1 MTSDHPEFLRP
12 SPNLV
17 SYYPPTLREPPRL
30 VEKIPYDVWF
40 TDELIRRCQF
50 RAAHGYR
57 LASTLVS
64 PNKSEV
70 TLVFEKFEWNGVPFP
85 SERCNGDASPSAS

>member
-1 MTSDHPEFLRP
+1 MPSDHPDFLRP
-12 SPNLV
+12 APTVV
-17 SYYPPTLREPPRL
+17 SYFPPTQREPPRL
-30 VEKIPYDVWF
+30 VERIAYDVWF

-85 SERCNGDASPSAS
+85 SGRSDDSAGKPAS